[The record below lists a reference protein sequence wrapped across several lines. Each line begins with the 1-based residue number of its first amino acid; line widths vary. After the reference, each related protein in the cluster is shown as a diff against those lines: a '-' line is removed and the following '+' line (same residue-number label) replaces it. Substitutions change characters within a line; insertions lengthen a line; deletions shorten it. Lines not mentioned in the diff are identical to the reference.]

1 MFVIYYISYTK
12 LNSMA
17 RRINLNYFRLEA
29 AVVGEAQYR
38 LANRDLRNF
47 IRVLDQRAWEPIRI
61 PDGWIVFNSLL
72 KENGYFVG
80 SISRIQTQNI
90 PGKRAPREA
99 NSKPIDFDSIDEGLD
114 HPTCF
119 IIDTATNIV
128 VLESLQMGVTIN
140 QLCGFFSHHLDMDIG
155 ATVLLA
161 LNVEDF
167 MRNLRQVKRLSFR
180 VSGIEN
186 LSDRQKRRFPSL
198 TGMFDMAD
206 RTASKQ
212 IDLVLGPEPHQ
223 NDLIN
228 LEAARSLIA
237 DLLGIAEVA
246 NVDHARVYGSA
257 NFEEGESFSEIDLIE
272 QRLQD
277 FIRVDSVRAVT
288 ETYIR
293 QRQQQ
298 MMMRYEP
305 RREELVGIYRVPN

>member
-1 MFVIYYISYTK
+1 
-12 LNSMA
+12 MA
-17 RRINLNYFRLEA
+17 RRINLNYFKLEP
-29 AVVGEAQYR
+29 AVVGEDQFQS
-38 LANRDLRNF
+38 ANRALRDF
-47 IRVLDQRAWEPIRI
+47 IRVLDQRAWDPIQI

-72 KENGYFVG
+72 KENGFFIG

-99 NSKPIDFDSIDEGLD
+99 NSRPIDFDSNDEGLD

-128 VLESLQMGVTIN
+128 VLESLQLGVTIN
-140 QLCGFFSHHLDMDIG
+140 QLCGFFSYHLMMDVG
-155 ATVLLA
+155 AAVLLA
-161 LNVEDF
+161 QNVEDF

-186 LSDRQKRRFPSL
+186 LSDSQKRRYPSL

-206 RTASKQ
+206 RTASRQ
-212 IDLVLGPEPHQ
+212 IDLVLGPEARQ
-223 NDLIN
+223 NDVMN
-228 LEAARSLIA
+228 LDAARRLIS
-237 DLLGIAEVA
+237 DLLGVAEIA
-246 NVDHARVYGSA
+246 NVDHAKVYGSA
-257 NFEEGESFSEIDLIE
+257 NFEEGESFTEIDLID

-288 ETYIR
+288 EAYIR

-298 MMMRYEP
+298 MILKYEP
-305 RREELVGIYRVPN
+305 RRDELVRLYRVPN